1 MDGPVCTQSK
11 KRACRQNLEIEKK
24 RAGKGCTIDK
34 SRVRNEHG
42 MLSVFL
48 CYDFPLPAMFRYV
61 VRVGLKLVGLAW
73 LLGR

>member
-1 MDGPVCTQSK
+1 MLHN
-11 KRACRQNLEIEKK
+11 RQVLGSAT
-24 RAGKGCTIDK
+24 RD
-34 SRVRNEHG
+34 G

-61 VRVGLKLVGLAW
+61 VRVGLELVGLAW